1 MIGVGI
7 GEMFHGAYRSIYGY
21 REWICNFE
29 SYSNYV
35 YPLSEKLKSLFYLT
49 AFLAYGVCDSLSAAY
64 MMMVRGI
71 DVELNPIIRYIVAE
85 DGISGFIIFKIWAAI
100 VIIGIVF
107 FIQLRTKGRMNWT
120 GNGFLF
126 SLTVYG
132 ILATFANMAVVSGT
146 SSFFSSPSI
155 ILLYAVSVILLMHLG
170 DILDSRYP
178 KHLTNKS
185 GHANE
190 QLP

>member
-1 MIGVGI
+1 MIGAGI
-7 GEMFHGAYRSIYGY
+7 GEMFHGVYRSIYGC
-21 REWICNFE
+21 REWICNFKK
-29 SYSNYV
+29 YNNYV
-35 YPLSEKLKSLFYLT
+35 YPLSEKLRDILYLT

-71 DVELNPIIRYIVAE
+71 DVEFNPIIRYIVAE
-85 DGISGFIIFKIWAAI
+85 DGISGFILFKIWAAM

-107 FIQLRTKGRMNWT
+107 FIHMRTRGRMNWT
-120 GNGFLF
+120 GNGFLL

-146 SSFFSSPSI
+146 PSFFSSPSI

-170 DILDSRYP
+170 DVLDNRYP
-178 KHLTNKS
+178 RHLTNKS
-185 GHANE
+185 SNANE
-190 QLP
+190 QST